1 MPTVTICFIL
11 SLGGVMNVGFE
22 KVFLMQNDM
31 NLAVSE
37 VIFTYVYK
45 RGLVEGDMGLSIAVG
60 LFNNIINIILLIGAN
75 YLSRLVNETSLW

>member
-37 VIFTYVYK
+37 VISTYVYK
-45 RGLVEGDMGLSIAVG
+45 RDRKSVV
-60 LFNNIINIILLIGAN
+60 
-75 YLSRLVNETSLW
+75 